1 MLSHVVYGRM
11 GIKITTQT
19 SYSLAG
25 DVTEG
30 RGEVRPR
37 GGARR
42 RDEVPVAAIG
52 LRVTAP
58 SPGIAAAVRSLP
70 RRPVVHMMI
79 GLVVNG

>member
-1 MLSHVVYGRM
+1 M
-11 GIKITTQT
+11 GIKITTQI

-70 RRPVVHMMI
+70 RREKVRARRPVVHMMI
-79 GLVVNG
+79 SLLVNG

>member
-1 MLSHVVYGRM
+1 M
-11 GIKITTQT
+11 GIKITTQI

-37 GGARR
+37 GGARW
-42 RDEVPVAAIG
+42 RDEVTVAAIG

-70 RRPVVHMMI
+70 RREKVRARRPVVHMMI
-79 GLVVNG
+79 SLLVNG